1 MSKLMRRCGS
11 FLMMLLLV
19 IGILPM
25 TANAETT
32 QNTEERNALY
42 VQVPEDWENPCVWA
56 WDSDGNNAFTAWPG
70 EEMEADA
77 ANDGWYYI
85 WLPAWANHVIVNAN
99 EGNVQTEEQI
109 LDTNAAWITVSAAD
123 TVEISYESKTTGE
136 APAYV
141 EKFVVHAKVDD
152 SWEAPCL
159 WAWSAPDGTNAF
171 AAWPGEAL
179 EEGEGGWLVKKIP
192 GWVNSI
198 IVNGNEGSV
207 QTTDIS
213 VETGKDIWLTINGP
227 EDYTVSYEEIAL
239 EETTETVAT
248 QEAVEA
254 VEATNEASE
263 NTEKSTP
270 VVPIVIGVLVVAA
283 GGAAVAVSKKKSQK

>member
-85 WLPAWANHVIVNAN
+85 WLPAWANHVIINAN

-123 TVEISYESKTTGE
+123 TVEISCER
-136 APAYV
+136 
-141 EKFVVHAKVDD
+141 
-152 SWEAPCL
+152 
-159 WAWSAPDGTNAF
+159 
-171 AAWPGEAL
+171 
-179 EEGEGGWLVKKIP
+179 
-192 GWVNSI
+192 
-198 IVNGNEGSV
+198 
-207 QTTDIS
+207 
-213 VETGKDIWLTINGP
+213 
-227 EDYTVSYEEIAL
+227 
-239 EETTETVAT
+239 
-248 QEAVEA
+248 
-254 VEATNEASE
+254 
-263 NTEKSTP
+263 
-270 VVPIVIGVLVVAA
+270 
-283 GGAAVAVSKKKSQK
+283 